1 MRNGDENADDIAGRF
16 TGTYTGADARSCK
29 YGTTCE
35 ITDKKGKGL
44 PESGKGEALEIP
56 HSPEKEPVSCLTDWH
71 YSSRDAYLSALKGRD
86 GLSSPSVL
94 ALTAHIAAYQQ
105 GAPWLDALRVYLKD
119 NLTYISDKMNAA
131 FPELNWQIPQS
142 TYLAWL
148 DLRPLNIDDNALQ
161 KALIEQEKVA
171 IMPGYTYGE
180 EGRGFVRLNAGCPR
194 SKLEKGV
201 AGLINAIRAV
211 R

>member
-1 MRNGDENADDIAGRF
+1 
-16 TGTYTGADARSCK
+16 
-29 YGTTCE
+29 
-35 ITDKKGKGL
+35 
-44 PESGKGEALEIP
+44 
-56 HSPEKEPVSCLTDWH
+56 
-71 YSSRDAYLSALKGRD
+71 
-86 GLSSPSVL
+86 
-94 ALTAHIAAYQQ
+94 
-105 GAPWLDALRVYLKD
+105 
-119 NLTYISDKMNAA
+119 MNAA

-148 DLRPLNIDDNALQ
+148 DLRPLNIDDNALNIDDNALQKALQ
-161 KALIEQEKVA
+161 KALIEQEKIA

-211 R
+211 G

>member
-1 MRNGDENADDIAGRF
+1 MKNFLQKLRAGMDRF
-16 TGTYTGADARSCK
+16 MQGR
-29 YGTTCE
+29 YGV
-35 ITDKKGKGL
+35 D
-44 PESGKGEALEIP
+44 
-56 HSPEKEPVSCLTDWH
+56 
-71 YSSRDAYLSALKGRD
+71 
-86 GLSSPSVL
+86 
-94 ALTAHIAAYQQ
+94 
-105 GAPWLDALRVYLKD
+105 
-119 NLTYISDKMNAA
+119 
-131 FPELNWQIPQS
+131 
-142 TYLAWL
+142 
-148 DLRPLNIDDNALQ
+148 ALQ

>member
-1 MRNGDENADDIAGRF
+1 
-16 TGTYTGADARSCK
+16 
-29 YGTTCE
+29 
-35 ITDKKGKGL
+35 
-44 PESGKGEALEIP
+44 
-56 HSPEKEPVSCLTDWH
+56 
-71 YSSRDAYLSALKGRD
+71 
-86 GLSSPSVL
+86 
-94 ALTAHIAAYQQ
+94 
-105 GAPWLDALRVYLKD
+105 
-119 NLTYISDKMNAA
+119 
-131 FPELNWQIPQS
+131 QS

>member
-1 MRNGDENADDIAGRF
+1 MLASPTKSNPI
-16 TGTYTGADARSCK
+16 RSRIIQCPP
-29 YGTTCE
+29 GFFRTSS
-35 ITDKKGKGL
+35 
-44 PESGKGEALEIP
+44 ESI
-56 HSPEKEPVSCLTDWH
+56 H
-71 YSSRDAYLSALKGRD
+71 
-86 GLSSPSVL
+86 
-94 ALTAHIAAYQQ
+94 
-105 GAPWLDALRVYLKD
+105 
-119 NLTYISDKMNAA
+119 
-131 FPELNWQIPQS
+131 PQS